1 MQTLALRAL
10 KPLIVVLFLGG
21 LLGQALIIPFA
32 AYSIAVDVPHVAAGL
47 LYGAA
52 GIAAVACVE
61 VALVAMWKL
70 LTMVGRD
77 AIFSRDA
84 FRWVDLIVTAGWV
97 ASALCF
103 AIAAYHA
110 VFMPFGPPSTMLFL
124 LGCLAGAVAITLLMT
139 VMRRILES
147 AMTYRAELAE
157 VI

>member
-1 MQTLALRAL
+1 MQTLAIRAL
-10 KPLIVVLFLGG
+10 KPLIVILFLGG
-21 LLGQALIIPFA
+21 LFGQAWIIPFT
-32 AYSIAVDVPHVAAGL
+32 AYAIAVEVPDVPAGI

-52 GIAAVACVE
+52 GITAVACVQ

-84 FRWVDLIVTAGWV
+84 FRWVDLIVRAGWT

-103 AIAAYHA
+103 AVAAYHA
-110 VFMPFGPPSTMLFL
+110 VFMPFGPPPTMLFL
-124 LGCLAGAVAITLLMT
+124 LGCLAAAVAITLLMT
-139 VMRRILES
+139 VMRRVLES
-147 AMTYRAELAE
+147 AMTYRAELDE